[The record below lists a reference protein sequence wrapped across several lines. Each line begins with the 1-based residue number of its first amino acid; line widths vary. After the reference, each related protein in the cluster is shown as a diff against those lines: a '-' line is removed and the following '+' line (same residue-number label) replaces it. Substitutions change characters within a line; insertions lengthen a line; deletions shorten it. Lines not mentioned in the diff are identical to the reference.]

1 MVQAGERTGN
11 APRLPPRFAAGALRG
26 PRRPGPRARPASR
39 GAAPRPPPPRLVAPD
54 AAAGRLAPRAVIH
67 CFSTDNGSHKTMSPP
82 AESSLLRLAIAK
94 GLLRWEDL
102 DAVAEHLP
110 ADGGNGDVSHGRWIR
125 ALLEAG
131 MLTEQDVERLAA
143 EL

>member
-1 MVQAGERTGN
+1 
-11 APRLPPRFAAGALRG
+11 
-26 PRRPGPRARPASR
+26 
-39 GAAPRPPPPRLVAPD
+39 
-54 AAAGRLAPRAVIH
+54 
-67 CFSTDNGSHKTMSPP
+67 MSLP

-110 ADGGNGDVSHGRWIR
+110 ADGGNGDVSHGRWVR

-131 MLTEQDVERLAA
+131 VLTEQDVERLTA
-143 EL
+143 ELLGARGDVTPDYGGLPFPPSPAVPPSPPPSPLPPELR

>member
-1 MVQAGERTGN
+1 MVQARERTGN
-11 APRLPPRFAAGALRG
+11 GHRLPPRFAAGPPRG
-26 PRRPGPRARPASR
+26 PRGPAPC
-39 GAAPRPPPPRLVAPD
+39 AAPPRGGAGPPPVRLVAPD

-143 EL
+143 

>member
-1 MVQAGERTGN
+1 
-11 APRLPPRFAAGALRG
+11 
-26 PRRPGPRARPASR
+26 
-39 GAAPRPPPPRLVAPD
+39 
-54 AAAGRLAPRAVIH
+54 
-67 CFSTDNGSHKTMSPP
+67 MSLP

-110 ADGGNGDVSHGRWIR
+110 ADGGNGDVSHGRWVR

-131 MLTEQDVERLAA
+131 LLTDQDVERLAA
-143 EL
+143 ELQGDREDATPDHGGLPLRPAPQAPSPPPPSRPSVPGRKRGRQLGLPV

>member
-11 APRLPPRFAAGALRG
+11 APRLPPRFAAAALRG
-26 PRRPGPRARPASR
+26 PRGRDPCARPPPRRSR
-39 GAAPRPPPPRLVAPD
+39 PPRLVAPD

-131 MLTEQDVERLAA
+131 VLPAQDGAA
-143 EL
+143 AAPAP

>member
-1 MVQAGERTGN
+1 
-11 APRLPPRFAAGALRG
+11 
-26 PRRPGPRARPASR
+26 
-39 GAAPRPPPPRLVAPD
+39 
-54 AAAGRLAPRAVIH
+54 
-67 CFSTDNGSHKTMSPP
+67 MSPP

-110 ADGGNGDVSHGRWIR
+110 ADGGNGDVSHGRWVR

-131 MLTEQDVERLAA
+131 LLTHQDVERLTAQLQGVQEGA
-143 EL
+143 PPDYGGLPLQPAPPPPLPPPPSPVPPPPRFP